1 MRLQACWTADFETT
15 TDDKDCRVWAFSM
28 CNISDYNIFHYG
40 NTIEEFFELIECY
53 DKENLKIWFHNLKFD
68 GYFIISYLMTHGYA
82 WIEKPKM
89 RADRTF
95 TTLITDQ
102 GQYYSITV
110 FFKVKGH
117 HTRKVTFYDSMK
129 IFPNFSVSRVAEG
142 FNLPIRKLE
151 IDYKKY
157 RPIGYE
163 LDEQEI
169 NYIRND
175 VEIMARALKIMFE
188 QGHTKMTIA
197 SDAMADF
204 KHRIIGFRK
213 KFPLLPLEVDKDI
226 RKAYRGGFTY
236 INDVWKGKTAGKG
249 ITLDVNS
256 LYPSCM
262 HSPYSLP
269 YGEPVFFED
278 KYEYDS
284 VMPLYIQSLTC
295 AFDIKEGKIPSIQL
309 KNNLS
314 FIPNEYVKSSKG
326 GIVSLVLTNVDLDLF
341 FDQYDVREI
350 EYHGGWKFRK
360 AVGLFDDYVDHW
372 IEEKIKAGKEGN
384 APMRQISKLL
394 LNSLYGRFGISGE
407 ARQKAPYLDED
418 GVVRFTIQEKEER
431 QLCYIPAACWITS
444 YGRDKTIRSSQAI
457 KDFTIKKYG
466 EDRYYYSDTDSI
478 KCGLTDEDLD
488 ELKELIHID
497 DYELGAW
504 ALEEHFER
512 FLGIRQKCYITEID
526 GKVHAT
532 VAGLP
537 KYLQSLIT
545 FDNFKRGFSTTGM
558 NLDDLIDL
566 ARKNGATKEEL
577 SKVQHKLTYKYVKGG
592 VILADTD
599 FTIK

>member
-15 TDDKDCRVWAFSM
+15 TDDNDCRVWAFSM
-28 CNISDYNIFHYG
+28 CNIADYNLFLYG
-40 NTIEEFFELIECY
+40 NSIEEFFELLQCY

-68 GYFIISYLMTHGYA
+68 GYFIISYLMSQGYV

-89 RADRTF
+89 RADHTF

-117 HTRKVTFYDSMK
+117 HTQKVTFYDSMK
-129 IFPNFSVSRVAEG
+129 IFPNFSVARVSEG
-142 FNLPIRKLE
+142 FNLPIHKLE

-157 RPIGYE
+157 RPVGYQ

-188 QGHTKMTIA
+188 KGHTKMTIA

-213 KFPLLPLEVDKDI
+213 KFPLLSLEVDKDI

-236 INDVWKGKTAGKG
+236 LNDAWKGIVTGKG
-249 ITLDVNS
+249 IKLDVNS

-262 HSPYSLP
+262 HSPYELP
-269 YGEPVFFED
+269 YGEPVFFEG
-278 KYEYDS
+278 KYEYDD

-326 GIVSLVLTNVDLDLF
+326 GIVSLVLTNVDLQLF
-341 FDQYDVREI
+341 FDQYNVREI

-407 ARQKAPYLDED
+407 ARQKMPYLDED
-418 GVVRFTIQEKEER
+418 GIVRFIITEKEKR

-444 YGRDKTIRSSQAI
+444 YGRNTTIRSSQAI
-457 KDFTIKKYG
+457 KDFSIKKYG
-466 EDRYYYSDTDSI
+466 KDLYFYSDTDSI
-478 KCGLTDEDLD
+478 ATGLSEDDLE
-488 ELKELIHID
+488 ELKEIIRID

-504 ALEEHFER
+504 ALEEHFDR
-512 FLGIRQKCYITEID
+512 FLGLRQKCYIEEID

-537 KYLQSLIT
+537 KYLQRLIT
-545 FDNFKRGFSTTGM
+545 FDNFKHGFSTAGM
-558 NLDDLIDL
+558 DLDALIKL
-566 ARKNGATKEEL
+566 AKQNGASDEEL
-577 SKVQHKLTYKYVKGG
+577 SKVQHKLTYKYVRGG